1 MTQQDMVVNVNTEDV
16 QEVMRED
23 PMMAL
28 RVQNKALKR
37 QIRELNVRIEELL
50 GELYQARNQQVQKGT
65 FKGKG

>member
-1 MTQQDMVVNVNTEDV
+1 MTQQDLVVNVNTEDV

-28 RVQNKALKR
+28 RVQNKALMR
-37 QIRELNVRIEELL
+37 QIRELNVRIEELSGEL
-50 GELYQARNQQVQKGT
+50 GEARNHQVQKGT

>member
-1 MTQQDMVVNVNTEDV
+1 MTQQDVVVNVNAQDV

-28 RVQNKALKR
+28 RVQNKALMR
-37 QIRELNVRIEELL
+37 QIRELNTRIEELS
-50 GELYQARNQQVQKGT
+50 GELNQARNQQVQKGT